1 MQQDKTKT
9 VHKDVVIPDSSKDNQ
24 DDARLNEDFEELK
37 ENEMKQRDEKK
48 ELLEEKLKEKKS

>member
-37 ENEMKQRDEKK
+37 EKDKKRKDEK
-48 ELLEEKLKEKKS
+48 EEGKVK